1 MSSPI
6 ARLVLASC
14 IAGSLSA
21 VAPADAATASSV
33 KCQIVRSPVVG
44 GFAWRGMP
52 TRRTSNTAVAKATVH
67 ELTHHVEY
75 RTTARQRA
83 RLYADLG
90 IRNPS
95 GNYFAFNDGYYYSGS
110 LARWKA
116 SPRERLAESVVN
128 CTYGSP
134 NHKGMKQVP
143 RGKCK
148 PFLSHFRQALAQA
161 R

>member
-1 MSSPI
+1 
-6 ARLVLASC
+6 
-14 IAGSLSA
+14 
-21 VAPADAATASSV
+21 
-33 KCQIVRSPVVG
+33 
-44 GFAWRGMP
+44 MP

-83 RLYADLG
+83 RLYAGLG

-116 SPRERLAESVVN
+116 SPRERLAESVVD

-134 NHKGMKQVP
+134 NHKGMKLVP

-148 PFLSHFRQALAQA
+148 PLPVTLPPGSGTGPLTRGHRLRQAVGSSRGRSQGRPSSRKQKTA
-161 R
+161 RAP